1 MTPTPFQP
9 VQFDEQPPQC
19 CDGRPWN
26 YEIFPDDEVV
36 VQVHVGACSDAVEV
50 ITNTEITNSSDWDKF
65 DADGNPAI
73 IFNNRLNSSEYLQQP
88 VTMNLG
94 SWYEIKVTIVFPWT
108 ESPLF
113 SQQVIRQNI
122 ISIEGFVET
131 INIVA
136 ATGDY
141 TFYGVWV
148 ANTDIIIRRTDTS
161 FEAGTP
167 NPTQIFQISIK
178 EVIAPTIEALSQN
191 NVVLDTVAIS
201 ELNYPYVNINY
212 LPSGVVQAAKCFKLR
227 ITQGCAVP
235 VVLTSNIINIVQPS
249 PCYVRLVGCGSNTFF
264 QGNFAPPF
272 RFRARLVDDGPVGTR
287 EIARNSIGVHR
298 LTYGHVHM
306 SYLLDVEEV
315 PEHIRHFMYLLPYF
329 EAVAMQIGEN
339 QSRMFFALEDAEKD
353 EYPDG
358 DDSLAGLSIR
368 FVLKEQNL
376 TSRYFGRCFP
386 SFPPFVLGERSTNT
400 AITDETDTI
409 LINA

>member
-1 MTPTPFQP
+1 MIATPFQP

-26 YEIFPDDEVV
+26 YEIFPSDEVV
-36 VQVHVGACSDAVEV
+36 VQVQVGACADAVEE
-50 ITNTEITNSSDWDKF
+50 ITNTEVNSAPWVRKSSGGGTLTPSGQLF
-65 DADGNPAI
+65 DG
-73 IFNNRLNSSEYLQQP
+73 FTVEQP
-88 VTMNLG
+88 VTLAAG
-94 SWYEIKVTIVFPWT
+94 DWYEIKVILNYPNNINPTGTV
-108 ESPLF
+108 
-113 SQQVIRQNI
+113 RQNI

-131 INIVA
+131 IEVVA
-136 ATGDY
+136 ATGEY
-141 TFYGVWV
+141 TFYGVWG
-148 ANTDIIIRRTDTS
+148 AGTDILIRRTDTS
-161 FEAGTP
+161 FEPDLGDGFM
-167 NPTQIFQISIK
+167 PTRVFSISIK
-178 EVIAPTIEALSQN
+178 EVIAPTIEAVSQN

-298 LTYGHVHM
+298 LTYGHLHM

-329 EAVAMQIGEN
+329 ETVAMQVGEN
-339 QSRMFFALEDAEKD
+339 QTRAFFALEDAEKD

-376 TSRYFGRCFP
+376 TARYFGRCFP

-400 AITDETDTI
+400 AITDQTDTI